1 MRTAELAEALGVTEP
16 TIRKDISDLAEQEL
30 LRRTHGGAI
39 CVRPLREPDVDTRRS
54 QNTEQK
60 TAIAR
65 ACLHL
70 ISDGD
75 AVFIDSGTTLQ
86 RLAELLAHPDE
97 SLGTIPPRNVNVLT
111 NALPVAQT
119 LADVSGVRHTT
130 LGGTFRPAGQ
140 SFVGPLAM
148 AALEQFTVNVAF
160 LGVTG
165 ISDGRLTVA
174 DPAEAQLKRAVM
186 ERARQ
191 VVVAMDSSKLGA
203 SDYAYVC
210 SLDAVHTL
218 VTDQENSYLAGLCQ
232 AHSVKLVVSSSPRR

>member
-60 TAIAR
+60 TAIAQ